1 MRLIDEF
8 RQAKE
13 AFGELL
19 SELENSTFV
28 KRFKAA
34 AEVERQLA
42 GRVNSLVSSAFGRP
56 VNEVNSKDQESA
68 SQLDSPLQQAA
79 ENFERIQRDL
89 EAYQR
94 DNPAASREEILSEM
108 KSLDALTK
116 LKEMPLRLARNLRG
130 DTLNRLDFWADT
142 LDRWAEELAGPGKAG
157 GSGEDEKPR
166 DRLPPAILLE
176 ILRIIYDQIDLRDE
190 TRTLSQIVPKDE
202 ADKQDYQDRTAAQAV
217 QQMTIQQ
224 RTLNTVSDIRAIP
237 SGVEKFKEE
246 LQKLNKAVQHMDDAS
261 AMLVDGSVTDSGVT
275 DETVSAQT
283 AAIEA
288 LIESRRSGS
297 GGGGGSSGGGSL
309 AGGSTNRQPLDL
321 VGPASDKSAKTRPR
335 QTGEGTGK
343 TGRVLPEEYRQG
355 LDTFLNKLNQNRGP
369 K

>member
-8 RQAKE
+8 RRAKE

-28 KRFKAA
+28 KRLKAA

-42 GRVNSLVSSAFGRP
+42 SRVNSLVGSAFGRAANLVDP
-56 VNEVNSKDQESA
+56 KDHEGIL
-68 SQLDSPLQQAA
+68 QLSSPLERAA
-79 ENFERIQRDL
+79 ENLERIQRDL

-94 DNPAASREEILSEM
+94 DNPAAAREEVLSEM

-142 LDRWAEELAGPGKAG
+142 LDRWAEELAGPGKPGG
-157 GSGEDEKPR
+157 GSSEDEKPR

-190 TRTLSQIVPKDE
+190 TRTLSQIAPQEED
-202 ADKQDYQDRTAAQAV
+202 AKQDFQERAAAQAV
-217 QQMTIQQ
+217 QQMSIQQ
-224 RTLNTVSDIRAIP
+224 RTLNTISDIRAIP
-237 SGVEKFKEE
+237 AGADKFKEE

-261 AMLVDGSVTDSGVT
+261 AMLVDGSVTD
-275 DETVSAQT
+275 EIVSAQT

-288 LIESRRSGS
+288 LIESRRSGGG
-297 GGGGGSSGGGSL
+297 GGGGGSSGGGSM
-309 AGGSTNRQPLDL
+309 AGGSTSRQPLDL
-321 VGPASDKSAKTRPR
+321 VGPASDRTAKNRPR

-343 TGRVLPEEYRQG
+343 TGRVLPEEYREG
-355 LDTFLNKLNQNRGP
+355 LDAFLNKLNQNRGP
-369 K
+369 Q